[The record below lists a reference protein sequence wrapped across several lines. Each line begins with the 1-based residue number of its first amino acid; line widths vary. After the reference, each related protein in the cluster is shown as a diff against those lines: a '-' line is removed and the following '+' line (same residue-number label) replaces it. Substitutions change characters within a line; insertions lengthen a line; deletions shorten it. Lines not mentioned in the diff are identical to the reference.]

1 MGSSFARFMNS
12 KLMGVVYALIMFFF
26 CMHLAYRSG
35 EMSGILSEK
44 QKKDIV
50 FVIVDSESS
59 THRVIWSDGTL
70 KEFNGVTPC
79 QKPTHSPSSD

>member
-1 MGSSFARFMNS
+1 MNSSFAKFMNS
-12 KLMGVVYALIMFFF
+12 KLMGMVYALIMFFF

-50 FVIVDSESS
+50 FVIVDPENSI
-59 THRVIWSDGTL
+59 HRVIWSDGTL
-70 KEFNGVTPC
+70 KEFSGDTPC
-79 QKPTHSPSSD
+79 PTPTPFPTSD

>member
-1 MGSSFARFMNS
+1 MGM
-12 KLMGVVYALIMFFF
+12 VYALIMFFF

-50 FVIVDSESS
+50 FVIIDPENSI
-59 THRVIWSDGTL
+59 HRVIWSDGTL
-70 KEFNGVTPC
+70 KEFSGDTPC
-79 QKPTHSPSSD
+79 PTPTPSRTSD